1 MGGED
6 GDKVLAFGFGW
17 VGDKAVLVVK
27 ALVVIFVEG
36 ECSVVYMIKF
46 LEVNVC
52 YLLVVLVCERR
63 LLWLLRLRLL
73 WLLRL
78 VRRFD
83 GFKERGFEG
92 FDRRCWYRR
101 ERRRGVC
108 CICRF

>member
-1 MGGED
+1 MEGEVGRAFLVGVMKMGGED

-17 VGDKAVLVVK
+17 VGDEAVLVVK

-73 WLLRL
+73 WLLRP
-78 VRRFD
+78 V
-83 GFKERGFEG
+83 
-92 FDRRCWYRR
+92 
-101 ERRRGVC
+101 
-108 CICRF
+108 